1 MAKRK
6 TPKAKKST
14 KLTNEELDKLQKIVN
29 EINNYQIQIGRHE
42 TQKHH
47 ILHLLAG
54 LNDDLTLTRESLKE
68 KYGTDD
74 INILDGVVNK

>member
-6 TPKAKKST
+6 TPKANKPL
-14 KLTNEELDKLQKIVN
+14 KLTNEELNRLQEIVN
-29 EINNYQIQIGRHE
+29 GINNYQIQIGRHE

-47 ILHLLAG
+47 IMHLTAT
-54 LNDDLTLTRESLKE
+54 LNDQLTVLRETLKE